1 MRDSSNP
8 LNRPEYHLP
17 LSLSSLSHWASTM
30 HNRLFVR
37 FVRWVGYDLGISPNQ
52 ITLGRLFFFVP
63 GWLAWF
69 YRQELAVSTG
79 LPWQVIGTFAIV
91 SVTTVI
97 LFDIVDGALARETGQ
112 VSDQGKIL
120 DPLADKLITY
130 STLGLF
136 WGAIDHL
143 GLVILFMLDLASTLL
158 RGVQVAG
165 ANHFGKSKALSQNI
179 AKIFFAFAVL
189 FNAPFLNTGGNAM
202 IWMAVVL
209 ASISVGVRILPAKI
223 QSSILV
229 AIPQILTLS
238 NLGSG
243 LAAIWCATHDQF
255 GLGVAFSFAAMFFDL
270 SDGAVAR
277 KLGVSSTFGKQF
289 DTIADMVSFGLA
301 PAVIVCATVSWSPLS
316 LGLGAFYV
324 IATLF
329 RLYDY
334 GRSKDR
340 TPRGFFRGLPSPA
353 AAWVVISSV
362 PFQNPTLSLLILVT
376 AAVLMCSFRVNWIHF
391 NQVIPTMRRSE
402 IGASLAIGLLVALT
416 TRATATLLAAPII
429 VYVFSP
435 IWRKPLR

>member
-1 MRDSSNP
+1 
-8 LNRPEYHLP
+8 
-17 LSLSSLSHWASTM
+17 M
-30 HNRLFVR
+30 HKRLFVR

-69 YRQELAVSTG
+69 YRQELAVHTG
-79 LPWQVIGTFAIV
+79 LPWQVIGAFAIV
-91 SVTTVI
+91 AVSTVI
-97 LFDIVDGALARETGQ
+97 LFDVVDGALARETGQ

-143 GLVILFMLDLASTLL
+143 GLLILFLLDLASTLL
-158 RGVQVAG
+158 RGVQVEG
-165 ANHFGKSKALSQNI
+165 ANHFGKFKALAQNI

-189 FNAPFLNTGGNAM
+189 CATPFLNIGGNAL
-202 IWMAVVL
+202 IWMAVGL

-238 NLGSG
+238 NLGAG
-243 LAAIWCATHDQF
+243 VTAIWCATQGKI

-301 PAVIVCATVSWSPLS
+301 PAVIVCSTAGWSILPMS
-316 LGLGAFYV
+316 LGAFYV
-324 IATLF
+324 AATLF

-340 TPRGFFRGLPSPA
+340 TPKGFFRGLPSPA

-362 PFQNPTLSLLILVT
+362 LFPNPSLSLLILV
-376 AAVLMCSFRVNWIHF
+376 AAAILMCSFRINWIHF
-391 NQVIPTMRRSE
+391 NQVIPTIRSSE
-402 IGASLAIGLLVALT
+402 IIASLTSGLILAL
-416 TRATATLLAAPII
+416 ATHTAATLFAAPII